1 MQAWNKLPSR
11 ISPNKLES
19 LTSFHQFRVSRE
31 VACGGS
37 GQGKHGPSNAG
48 RIHLNPSLK
57 SRMSRDSAHMSE
69 MATNCLMSG
78 ADNSAAA
85 AAALSIPQAE
95 LCVANAECVTAAELG
110 SAEGLAKWLDERIP
124 AEKPC
129 ISSWGVD
136 PRTKRV
142 ANLWT
147 ELVDGE
153 ISLEDSKPPKRTV
166 HVASVKVRNEAGM
179 FLIESHQVLSLY
191 TCFVGAF
198 AVECVFF

>member
-1 MQAWNKLPSR
+1 MRRRRERDPMQAWNKLPSR
-11 ISPNKLES
+11 ISPSKLES

-31 VACGGS
+31 VACGGTC
-37 GQGKHGPSNAG
+37 HGPNNVG
-48 RIHLNPSLK
+48 RVHLNGPSLK
-57 SRMSRDSAHMSE
+57 PRMPRDLAHTSD

-78 ADNSAAA
+78 AENSAAA
-85 AAALSIPQAE
+85 AAALSVPQAE

-136 PRTKRV
+136 PRTKPV

-179 FLIESHQVLSLY
+179 FLIESHQVSQL
-191 TCFVGAF
+191 GNPP
-198 AVECVFF
+198 

>member
-11 ISPNKLES
+11 ISPSKFES

-31 VACGGS
+31 VACGGTC
-37 GQGKHGPSNAG
+37 QGKHGLNNVG
-48 RIHLNPSLK
+48 RIHFNPSPK
-57 SRMSRDSAHMSE
+57 SRMSRDSAPVLD
-69 MATNCLMSG
+69 MATNCVMSG
-78 ADNSAAA
+78 AENSAAA

-110 SAEGLAKWLDERIP
+110 SAEELGKWLEERIP
-124 AEKPC
+124 AEKAC

-136 PRTKRV
+136 SRTKRV

-179 FLIESHQVLSLY
+179 FLIESHQVLSI
-191 TCFVGAF
+191 FVPALWF
-198 AVECVFF
+198 AM